1 VSPVPHDDLR
11 RTCFPRSPH
20 NDFLH
25 SNGYPPREGYRV
37 NMTATTVRD
46 ELINRFIRY
55 PEAVASRLRIAR
67 LRLLGVRIGRKCW
80 IRRIHVP
87 RNPWDIVIADG
98 VALDDYVVLLTTG
111 SRGNAPRLVI
121 DGGSYVNRFTMFDAS
136 ESIEM
141 GQDCLVGPFCYIT
154 DHDHG
159 VDADRSIAEQPLVGS
174 PVRIG
179 SRVWIGAGAII
190 GNGAVIGAGAVV
202 TRHVRSGEKVA
213 GVPARTVGS
222 RFPTNSNERAHGLEP
237 SDV

>member
-1 VSPVPHDDLR
+1 
-11 RTCFPRSPH
+11 
-20 NDFLH
+20 
-25 SNGYPPREGYRV
+25 
-37 NMTATTVRD
+37 MTAITVRD

-55 PEAVASRLRIAR
+55 PGAIASRLRIVR
-67 LRLLGVRIGRKCW
+67 LRLLGVRIGRRCW

-87 RNPWDIVIADG
+87 RNPWDIVIADA

-111 SRGNAPRLVI
+111 PRGHAPRLVI
-121 DGGSYVNRFTMFDAS
+121 DDGSYVNRFTMFDAS
-136 ESIEM
+136 ESIEL
-141 GQDCLVGPFCYIT
+141 GRNCLVGPFCYIT

-159 VDADRSIAEQPLVGS
+159 VDAARSIAEQPLVGS

-179 SRVWIGAGAII
+179 SRVWIGAGAIILKGVTI

-213 GVPARTVGS
+213 GVPARTIGS
-222 RFPTNSNERAHGLEP
+222 RFPANSNEHAHGLEP